1 MGIEART
8 SLRRSA
14 RQVTVSHNLRLR
26 KKSMQASQHIIDT
39 SRLLRRKRVARFAL
53 LVQSTLVADADG
65 ASIIRSRVSTHL
77 QQEAMLRQRAILT
90 DIEMIPDVIEATLL
104 VVTAQL
110 FYTIVLIASGS
121 RAMQHQKSHGV
132 GIHHQLA
139 VLHSGEERALIAH
152 QLLTDGQREIL
163 CNHSR

>member
-8 SLRRSA
+8 SLWRSA
-14 RQVTVSHNLRLR
+14 RQVTMPHNLRLR
-26 KKSMQASQHIIDT
+26 KEAMQASQHVIDA
-39 SRLLRRKRVARFAL
+39 SRLFRRKRVARIAL
-53 LVQSTLVADADG
+53 LVESTLIADADG

-90 DIEMIPDVIEATLL
+90 DIEVIPDVIETTFL

-121 RAMQHQKSHGV
+121 RAMQHQKSYGV

-152 QLLTDGQREIL
+152 HLLTDR
-163 CNHSR
+163 